1 MTKDRFLDLTKQLI
15 EACKEEINESIE
27 MDCYINDWQD
37 LIDEDVVDR
46 LNNLKEIAYSISS
59 VEDSLAEGDYYL
71 KDIENIYDFVYDK
84 PFADEVEKIDYLAV
98 LHGLKELED

>member
-1 MTKDRFLDLTKQLI
+1 MTKNRFLDLTKQLI

-46 LNNLKEIAYSISS
+46 LNNLKEIAYSISN
-59 VEDSLAEGDYYL
+59 VEDSLEDGDFSL
-71 KDIENIYDFVYDK
+71 MDIKKVYDFVYNE

-98 LHGLKELED
+98 LHGLKEMN

>member
-1 MTKDRFLDLTKQLI
+1 MTKNRFEELTKELL

-46 LNNLKEIAYSISS
+46 LNNLQEVAYSISN
-59 VEDSLAEGDYYL
+59 VEDSLEDGDFSL

-84 PFADEVEKIDYLAV
+84 PFANGDEETEYVAILK
-98 LHGLKELED
+98 GLIELD